1 MSGTIG
7 NSCKIPKNVSA
18 VINQRIMKIT
28 PQNISFELLPLL
40 INSIIGQTQLERI
53 GTGGVQTNISSSDI
67 LNILIPIINNKI
79 QTKIEDKIKES
90 FNLKQ
95 SSKQLLEVAKKAV
108 EIAIENGESEAM
120 EYIKGKV

>member
-67 LNILIPIINNKI
+67 LNILIPIISNKI
-79 QTKIEDKIKES
+79 QTEIEEKIKES
-90 FNLKQ
+90 FSLKQ
-95 SSKQLLEVAKKAV
+95 SSKELLEVAKKAV
-108 EIAIENGESEAM
+108 ETAIENGE
-120 EYIKGKV
+120 KV